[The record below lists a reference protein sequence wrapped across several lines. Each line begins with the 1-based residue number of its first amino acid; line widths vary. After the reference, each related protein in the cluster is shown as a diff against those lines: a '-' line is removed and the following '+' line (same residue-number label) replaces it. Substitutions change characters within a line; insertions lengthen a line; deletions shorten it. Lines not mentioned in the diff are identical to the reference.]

1 MAEAGF
7 SLRSATA
14 EGTTGTVISALG
26 QKNGLWT
33 VWVTG
38 ASAVVELLYRGHQD
52 APWVPIAAITAG
64 SEGGAATANYAL
76 QRYYRYLASQTVK
89 VASAAGGSAQ
99 VTDFI
104 QMVN

>member
-7 SLRSATA
+7 SLLSATA
-14 EGTTGTVISALG
+14 EGQTGTVISALG
-26 QKNGLWT
+26 QKRGLWT

-38 ASAVVELLYRGHQD
+38 HSAVVDLVYRGHPD
-52 APWVPIAAITAG
+52 APWVPVGTITAG
-64 SEGGAATANYAL
+64 SEGGIATASWSL
-76 QRYYRYLASQTVK
+76 QNYYRFLASRTIK

-99 VTDFI
+99 ITDFV

>member
-38 ASAVVELLYRGHQD
+38 ASAVVELLYRGHLD

-64 SEGGAATANYAL
+64 SEGGAACGGGDAVHTLESVRAL
-76 QRYYRYLASQTVK
+76 VCEEPRS
-89 VASAAGGSAQ
+89 G
-99 VTDFI
+99 
-104 QMVN
+104 